1 MICEYHIDRY
11 HRHSKYPL
19 GAGSEVALNNQT
31 AKISTG
37 EAIPVSPNKQ
47 IVGKF

>member
-1 MICEYHIDRY
+1 MNIILIDIIDIT
-11 HRHSKYPL
+11 KYPL
-19 GAGSEVALNNQT
+19 GAGSEVAQNNQT